1 MTACSEDSA
10 SSKPKRIDQIDH
22 LTGRT
27 TAVKLDKGFLDALK
41 SLELTPGV
49 VGKAELTKAGSLVLP
64 ISAGNVTYFKPGTVS
79 PYVQGNI
86 QHDGSGLSL
95 SAGGTEVE
103 LTDFEIDPG
112 TSKLYGNVAVNNEP
126 AVDHAFLFQ
135 LDGSTL
141 KPGLLLGIA
150 TITINTK

>member
-1 MTACSEDSA
+1 M
-10 SSKPKRIDQIDH
+10 
-22 LTGRT
+22 
-27 TAVKLDKGFLDALK
+27 
-41 SLELTPGV
+41 
-49 VGKAELTKAGSLVLP
+49 LP
-64 ISAGNVTYFKPGTVS
+64 ISAGNVTYLKPGTVS
-79 PYVQGNI
+79 PYVQGKI

-112 TSKLYGNVAVNNEP
+112 TSKLYGNVAINNEP
-126 AVDHAFLFQ
+126 AADHAFLFQ

-141 KPGLLLGIA
+141 KPLLLVGIA

>member
-1 MTACSEDSA
+1 M
-10 SSKPKRIDQIDH
+10 
-22 LTGRT
+22 
-27 TAVKLDKGFLDALK
+27 
-41 SLELTPGV
+41 
-49 VGKAELTKAGSLVLP
+49 LP

-135 LDGSTL
+135 LDEEHAQAGPARRHRHDHHQHQVGRSWRRCQQPTRCTL
-141 KPGLLLGIA
+141 QSSRCWLVP
-150 TITINTK
+150 TCPRRP

>member
-1 MTACSEDSA
+1 M
-10 SSKPKRIDQIDH
+10 
-22 LTGRT
+22 
-27 TAVKLDKGFLDALK
+27 
-41 SLELTPGV
+41 
-49 VGKAELTKAGSLVLP
+49 AGSLVHP
-64 ISAGNVTYFKPGTVS
+64 TSAGNVTYFKPGTVS

-135 LDGSTL
+135 LDGST
-141 KPGLLLGIA
+141 PSRACSSASPRSPSTPSRTLLAPMSA
-150 TITINTK
+150 TNQMYASIISLLAGAHLPETALRSAKAEGTRNRWTPVPR

>member
-1 MTACSEDSA
+1 M
-10 SSKPKRIDQIDH
+10 
-22 LTGRT
+22 
-27 TAVKLDKGFLDALK
+27 
-41 SLELTPGV
+41 
-49 VGKAELTKAGSLVLP
+49 LP

-112 TSKLYGNVAVNNEP
+112 TSKLYSNIAFNNEP

-135 LDGSTL
+135 PDGSTL